1 MPHDAHCSDHAHEN
15 GHQHGHGHGHSHA
28 PTSFGRAF
36 AIGISLNIGY
46 VILEAIY
53 GYLSDSLALLADAG
67 HNLSDVL
74 GLLMAWG
81 AAYLA
86 GHGPTARRTY
96 GYKSTSTLAA
106 LANSVLLLLATGA
119 IGWESIARLL
129 NPQPVQ
135 TTVML
140 WVAAAGVLVNGGTA
154 LMFMSGRKGD
164 INVRAAFLH
173 MAADA
178 VVTLGVI
185 VAALLIR
192 ATGWLWLD
200 PAVGLVIAAVIL
212 VGTWKLL
219 LDSANL
225 ALDAVPEGIDPVA
238 VRHWLGTLPGVIEV
252 HDLHVWAIGTTD
264 TALTAHLVR
273 DDGARDRDLLLGV
286 QEGARQLFGI
296 AHATVQLETPE
307 AAGDCLLRPDH
318 VI

>member
-1 MPHDAHCSDHAHEN
+1 MPHDAH
-15 GHQHGHGHGHSHA
+15 GHHHHSHA
-28 PTSFGRAF
+28 PGHLHAPASFGRAF
-36 AIGISLNIGY
+36 AIGVSLNIGY
-46 VILEAIY
+46 VVIEGVY

-74 GLLMAWG
+74 GLLMAW
-81 AAYLA
+81 AASYLA
-86 GHGPTARRTY
+86 RRGPTLRRTY

-106 LANSVLLLLATGA
+106 LANGVLLLLATGA
-119 IGWESIARLL
+119 IGWESIVRLL
-129 NPQPVQ
+129 HPEPVQ
-135 TTVML
+135 TAIML
-140 WVAAAGVLVNGGTA
+140 WVAAAGVVVNGGTA

-192 ATGWLWLD
+192 ATGWIWLD
-200 PAVGLVIAAVIL
+200 PAVSLVIAAVIL

-225 ALDAVPEGIDPVA
+225 ALDAVPDGIDPTA
-238 VRHWLGTLPGVIEV
+238 VRTWLGTLPGVVEV

-273 DDGARDRDLLLGV
+273 DDSSRDRDLLSSV
-286 QEGARQLFGI
+286 HEGARHHFGI
-296 AHATVQLETPE
+296 AHATVQLETQE
-307 AAGDCLLRPDH
+307 AAGDCLLRPDN

>member
-1 MPHDAHCSDHAHEN
+1 MPHDHHSSHDH
-15 GHQHGHGHGHSHA
+15 GHDHGHGHSHA
-28 PTSFGRAF
+28 PASFGRAF
-36 AIGISLNIGY
+36 AVGVSLNVSY
-46 VILEAIY
+46 VIIEGIY

-74 GLLMAWG
+74 GLLMAW
-81 AAYLA
+81 AASYLA
-86 GHGPTARRTY
+86 TRGPTTRRTY

-106 LANSVLLLLATGA
+106 LANGVLLLLATGA
-119 IGWESIARLL
+119 IGWESIVRLMH
-129 NPQPVQ
+129 PEPVQ
-135 TTVML
+135 TTIML
-140 WVAAAGVLVNGGTA
+140 WVAAAGVVVNGGTA

-164 INVRAAFLH
+164 INVRGAFLH

-200 PAVGLVIAAVIL
+200 PAVSLVIAAVIL
-212 VGTWKLL
+212 VGTWRLL
-219 LDSANL
+219 IDSANL
-225 ALDAVPEGIDPVA
+225 ALDAVPEGIDPTA
-238 VRHWLGTLPGVIEV
+238 VRAWLGTLPGVVEV

-273 DDGARDRDLLLGV
+273 DDSGRDRDLLLGV
-286 QEGARQLFGI
+286 QEGARQRFGI
-296 AHATVQLETPE
+296 AHATVQLETSE
-307 AAGDCLLRPDH
+307 AASDCLLRPDH

>member
-1 MPHDAHCSDHAHEN
+1 MPHDDHGSSHDHAH
-15 GHQHGHGHGHSHA
+15 GHAHGPGHSHA
-28 PTSFGRAF
+28 PASFGRAF
-36 AIGISLNIGY
+36 AIGVSLNLGY
-46 VILEAIY
+46 VVIEGAY

-81 AAYLA
+81 AAWLA
-86 GHGPTARRTY
+86 GRGPTTRRTY
-96 GYKSTSTLAA
+96 GFKATSTLAA
-106 LANSVLLLLATGA
+106 LANGVLLLLATGA
-119 IGWESIARLL
+119 VGWESIVRLL
-129 NPQPVQ
+129 HPAPVQ
-135 TTVML
+135 TTIML
-140 WVAAAGVLVNGGTA
+140 WVAAVGVLVNGATA

-178 VVTLGVI
+178 LVTLGVI

-192 ATGWLWLD
+192 ATGWMWLD

-225 ALDAVPEGIDPVA
+225 AMDAVPEGIDPTA
-238 VRHWLGTLPGVIEV
+238 VRTWLGTLPGVLEV

-273 DDGARDRDLLLGV
+273 DDSRSDRDLLFGV
-286 QEGARQLFGI
+286 QEGARKRFGI
-296 AHATVQLETPE
+296 GHATVQLETPE

-318 VI
+318 VV

>member
-1 MPHDAHCSDHAHEN
+1 M
-15 GHQHGHGHGHSHA
+15 GV
-28 PTSFGRAF
+28 T
-36 AIGISLNIGY
+36 LNLSY
-46 VILEAIY
+46 VIIEGIY

-81 AAYLA
+81 ASYLA
-86 GHGPTARRTY
+86 GRGPTTRRTY

-106 LANSVLLLLATGA
+106 LANGVLLLLATGA
-119 IGWESIARLL
+119 IGWESVVRLMH
-129 NPQPVQ
+129 PEPVQ
-135 TTVML
+135 TTIML
-140 WVAAAGVLVNGGTA
+140 WVAAAGVVVNGGTA

-164 INVRAAFLH
+164 INVRGAFLH

-200 PAVGLVIAAVIL
+200 PVVSLVIATVIL
-212 VGTWKLL
+212 IGTWRLL
-219 LDSANL
+219 IDSANL
-225 ALDAVPEGIDPVA
+225 ALDAVPGGIDPTA
-238 VRHWLGTLPGVIEV
+238 VRTWLGTLPGVVEV

-273 DDGARDRDLLLGV
+273 DNTDGDRGLLLGV
-286 QEGARQLFGI
+286 QEGARQKFGI
-296 AHATVQLETPE
+296 AHATVQLETSE